1 MLRARRL
8 VTLWQRA
15 QPPADASLQRLSLRL
30 ARVDAA
36 PAASVL
42 AQQQR
47 RWLTTEKSAFETD
60 EAMAKV
66 LEELDT
72 FRDNGKWRQALKLLD
87 RVDKDAE
94 LPSLDSAMYERA
106 IAACARMGKVEV
118 LPGLLNNMLVDDL
131 TPTSATMDFIIQAY
145 LAKEHWG
152 LIVQLATESTAMGV
166 QLSPAAFHAIME
178 ACGQVKD
185 ADSALSI
192 MKQLS
197 GAGMQMTTDHY
208 AAAIRAAGMAR
219 RPDTAMALF
228 VQMEEHEKLPDDGQ
242 AFSQLIRAQVINGE
256 LERAL
261 QSFATVTQR
270 GLSLDEPI
278 YTCTIDALVTHGKHW
293 QATRLFEQMLES
305 GEKHPSI
312 FCLGRAMLAYTGAN
326 RSQHAW
332 ACWNK
337 IVEMDEANP
346 VPMKYNKMLQG
357 LTHAKDTHLAVEVFD
372 HIRKLFDPS
381 KIHQGAYTTAIRA
394 HGRLGNT
401 QRAVDLF
408 DEYVESCKDTRRV
421 SRYVGIYLALFNA
434 LSRDTVRDPALNTR
448 DAKRAWQIMSTNV
461 PVVLPPAYASLAGV
475 FASTGEMETLEE
487 LIAHAER
494 SWGVTAEE
502 MQQQQ
507 QQQEDLV
514 DEDGD
519 ELEAVA
525 VFEGDEVEVGSSNDV
540 LLFNGVISGLCKAR
554 DDQTEN
560 IEAYLEMMRSR
571 GLPITDSIVRATTDA
586 CVRFE
591 NWTLMR
597 KLMRMV
603 DVDALKNAELCTGDT
618 VSKILE
624 AGHWALGREWLMFC
638 HRHGLHPPV
647 RRKMELLHEMSEK
660 KSKEWRI
667 AYSLAT
673 ETMSFRRLVQNNVDS
688 VADASDVCMN
698 ADRLDLAIKLFDSV
712 AGHSSLRYFR
722 NHQRQM
728 NVDQDATR
736 TLKSNVEPLVI
747 PLRMY
752 KNAILSLLR
761 QPKPENDDVD
771 DSWRMVKAERIC
783 RQMLQVHGKNLDGDA
798 LSMAI
803 SIKATA
809 GDHDDVGALY
819 ESMRALGLKPN
830 SYAQN
835 AAIVAFSRQRR
846 TDQVLA
852 IRDDLMATRDENGK
866 IARVESNVARSLMLS
881 LALAHE
887 NEALRDAAMNLPGCT
902 MDMALDALVS
912 TNRATDAVELF
923 DETTRADVFESLF
936 HELCKSGNPVYGAA
950 LLLKY
955 GRLHG
960 LSEVHPN
967 RVIRVTNALVE
978 KGDLIEAEKLLQMYL
993 DGTHGVSLKQT
1004 PPYFQQHAMEMLLFI
1019 YGEFGHFDAMRDLFE
1034 KELLAFPLEVAHYEA
1049 AMEYC
1054 AQSRDELAGA
1064 VASLK
1069 LFEMLRTHGFIRPSG
1084 YTYLLTLQS
1093 CLRLERLEPSN
1104 ATAVKSTGQI
1114 ILDDVQEH
1122 GFQAAVAGELA
1133 KQVAST
1139 LKQVARK
1146 EKKVIRRIGKSG
1158 DSDRSSEAGI
1168 MSPVELARIA
1178 LFCHRHGM
1186 PITADLA
1193 GKLLKLHQH
1202 LPAMISNEL
1211 AFVKRSLEEGLGVVA
1226 APGSRVDSIPTR
1238 VMKAKKKAA
1247 APKPKAK
1254 RAANLF
1260 GSNPGQRRPR
1270 SKSYEA
1276 AVRAATDARWGVVLE
1291 PLATDKE

>member
-1 MLRARRL
+1 MAVLAPRRWMSSDGARGSC
-8 VTLWQRA
+8 
-15 QPPADASLQRLSLRL
+15 PPEADA
-30 ARVDAA
+30 
-36 PAASVL
+36 P
-42 AQQQR
+42 
-47 RWLTTEKSAFETD
+47 
-60 EAMAKV
+60 MAKL
-66 LEELDT
+66 LEELDA
-72 FRDNGKWRQALKLLD
+72 FRETGKWRQALKLLD
-87 RVDKDAE
+87 RVDKDAA
-94 LPSLDSAMYERA
+94 LPALDAAMYERA

-118 LPGLLNNMLVDDL
+118 LPGLLNNMLVDNL

-166 QLSPAAFHAIME
+166 RLSPAAFHAIME
-178 ACGQVKD
+178 ACGQIKD
-185 ADSALSI
+185 ADSALDI

-197 GAGMQMTTDHY
+197 GAGMHMTTDHY

-228 VQMEEHEKLPDDGQ
+228 VQMEEQDGLLDDGQ
-242 AFSQLIRAQVINGE
+242 GFSQLIRAQVIHGD
-256 LERAL
+256 LEQAL

-270 GLSLDEPI
+270 GLALDEPI

-293 QATRLFEQMLES
+293 QATRLFEQMLEG
-305 GEKHPSI
+305 GEKHPSV

-326 RSQHAW
+326 RNQHAW

-337 IVEMDEANP
+337 IVDLEEVNP
-346 VPMKYNKMLQG
+346 VPTKYNKMLQG
-357 LTHAKDTHLAVEVFD
+357 LTHAKDTQLAVEVFD
-372 HIRKLFDPS
+372 YIRKRFEPS
-381 KIHQGAYTTAIRA
+381 QIHQGAYTTAIRA

-401 QRAVDLF
+401 QKAVDLF
-408 DEYVESCKDTRRV
+408 NEYVESCKDTRRV

-434 LSRDTVRDPALNTR
+434 LSRDTVRDPELNTR
-448 DAKRAWQIMSTNV
+448 DAKRAWKIMSDNV

-487 LIAHAER
+487 LIQHAEK

-502 MQQQQ
+502 IQQQT
-507 QQQEDLV
+507 V
-514 DEDGD
+514 DDDGD

-525 VFEGDEVEVGSSNDV
+525 VYEGDEVELGSSNDV

-554 DDQTEN
+554 DDQTAN

-571 GLPITDSIVRATTDA
+571 GLRITDSIVRATTDA
-586 CVRFE
+586 CIRFE
-591 NWTLMR
+591 NWSLMR
-597 KLMRMV
+597 KLMKMV
-603 DVDALKNAELCTGDT
+603 DVDELKNAELCAGDT
-618 VSKILE
+618 VSKLLE
-624 AGHWALGREWLMFC
+624 AGKWGLGRDWLMFC
-638 HRHGLHPPV
+638 HRNGLHPPV
-647 RRKMELLHEMSEK
+647 RRKMELLREMSDN

-698 ADRLDLAIKLFDSV
+698 ADRPDLAIKLFDSV

-722 NHQRQM
+722 NHQRQLK
-728 NVDQDATR
+728 VGQDASQS
-736 TLKSNVEPLVI
+736 LDSNVEPVVV

-761 QPKPENDDVD
+761 QPKNEKGDTDG
-771 DSWRMVKAERIC
+771 SWRMTKAERIC
-783 RQMLQVHGKNLDGDA
+783 RQMLQVHGKGLDGDA

-819 ESMRALGLKPN
+819 ESMRALGLTPN
-830 SYAQN
+830 TYAQN
-835 AAIVAFSRQRR
+835 AAIIAFSRQRR

-852 IRDDLMATRDENGK
+852 IRDELMANHGKNGE
-866 IARVESNVARSLMLS
+866 IVPVESNVARSLMLS

-887 NEALRDAAMNLPGCT
+887 NDALRDAALNLPGCT

-923 DETTRADVFESLF
+923 NESTTPDVFESLF
-936 HELCKSGNPVYGAA
+936 HVLCQSGNPVHAA
-950 LLLKY
+950 TLLLKF

-960 LSEVHPN
+960 LNEVHPN

-993 DGTHGVSLKQT
+993 DGPHGVSLKQM
-1004 PPYFQQHAMEMLLFI
+1004 PSYFQQHTMEMLLFI
-1019 YGEFGHFDAMRDLFE
+1019 YGEFGHFDAMRALFE
-1034 KELLAFPLEVAHYEA
+1034 KEMLAFPLEVAHYEA

-1069 LFEMLRTHGFIRPSG
+1069 LFEMLRTQGFIRPSA

-1093 CLRLERLEPSN
+1093 CLRLERLEPAN

-1122 GFQAAVAGELA
+1122 GFQASVAEELER
-1133 KQVAST
+1133 QVASM
-1139 LKQVARK
+1139 LKQVERK
-1146 EKKVIRRIGKSG
+1146 NKKMIRRIK
-1158 DSDRSSEAGI
+1158 DSDTTEAGV
-1168 MSPVELARIA
+1168 MSPEELARIA

-1186 PITADLA
+1186 AVTAGLA
-1193 GKLLKLHQH
+1193 DKLLKLHQH
-1202 LPAMISNEL
+1202 LPTMIAHEL
-1211 AFVKRSLEEGLGVVA
+1211 AFVKRSLEEGLGVVS
-1226 APGSRVDSIPTR
+1226 APGSRIPMR
-1238 VMKAKKKAA
+1238 AAKKKSA
-1247 APKPKAK
+1247 APKPKRTPPAFASK
-1254 RAANLF
+1254 P
-1260 GSNPGQRRPR
+1260 SPRRPR

-1291 PLATDKE
+1291 SLATDKE

>member
-1 MLRARRL
+1 MLRASRL
-8 VTLWQRA
+8 VTLWKRA
-15 QPPADASLQRLSLRL
+15 QPPADATLQRLGLRL

-36 PAASVL
+36 PAASAF

-47 RWLTTEKSAFETD
+47 RWLSIEKAPIETD
-60 EAMAKV
+60 ETMTKL
-66 LEELDT
+66 LEELDAY
-72 FRDNGKWRQALKLLD
+72 RDTGKWRQALKLLD
-87 RVDKDAE
+87 RVDKDAA
-94 LPSLDSAMYERA
+94 LPALEPAMYERA

-152 LIVQLATESTAMGV
+152 LIVQLASESTAMGV

-197 GAGMQMTTDHY
+197 GTGMQMTTDHY

-228 VQMEEHEKLPDDGQ
+228 VQMEEHDQLPDDGT
-242 AFSQLIRAQVINGE
+242 AFSQLIRAQVMNCQ
-256 LERAL
+256 LEQAL
-261 QSFATVTQR
+261 HSFATVAQR
-270 GLSLDEPI
+270 GLALDEPI
-278 YTCTIDALVTHGKHW
+278 YTCTIDSLVTNGKHW
-293 QATRLFEQMLES
+293 QATRLFEQMLEG

-312 FCLGRAMLAYTGAN
+312 FCLGRAMLAYAGAN

-337 IVEMDEANP
+337 IVEMDESNP
-346 VPMKYNKMLQG
+346 IPTKYNKMLQG
-357 LTHAKDTHLAVEVFD
+357 LTHAKDTQLAVDVFD
-372 HIRKLFDPS
+372 HIRKLFEPS
-381 KIHQGAYTTAIRA
+381 QIHQATYTTAIRA

-408 DEYVESCKDTRRV
+408 DEYVESCKDSRRV
-421 SRYVGIYLALFNA
+421 SRFVGIYLALFNA
-434 LSRDTVRDPALNTR
+434 LSRDTLRDPALNTR
-448 DAKRAWQIMSTNV
+448 DAKRAWRIMSSNV
-461 PVVLPPAYASLAGV
+461 PVVLAPAYASLAGV
-475 FASTGEMETLEE
+475 FASTGEMDTLEE
-487 LIAHAER
+487 LIAHAES

-502 MQQQQ
+502 MQQQ
-507 QQQEDLV
+507 EEV

-519 ELEAVA
+519 DVEAVA
-525 VFEGDEVEVGSSNDV
+525 VYEGDDVELGIDNDV

-560 IEAYLEMMRSR
+560 IEAYLDMMRSR

-586 CVRFE
+586 CIRFE
-591 NWTLMR
+591 NWALMH
-597 KLMRMV
+597 KMMKMLDV
-603 DVDALKNAELCTGDT
+603 DVLKNAELCTGDT

-624 AGHWALGREWLMFC
+624 AGQWGLGRDWLVFC
-638 HRHGLHPPV
+638 RRHGLHPPV
-647 RRKMELLHEMSEK
+647 RRKMELLREMSEL

-667 AYSLAT
+667 AYTLAT

-688 VADASDVCMN
+688 VADAAEVCMN
-698 ADRLDLAIKLFDSV
+698 ADRSDLAIRLFDSV
-712 AGHSSLRYFR
+712 AGHSSLRFFR
-722 NHQRQM
+722 NHQRQL
-728 NVDQDATR
+728 NVDQDVTQ
-736 TLKSNVEPLVI
+736 TLTSNVEPVVI
-747 PLRMY
+747 PLRLY
-752 KNAILSLLR
+752 KSAILSLLR
-761 QPKPENDDVD
+761 LPKTERGDGD

-783 RQMLQVHGKNLDGDA
+783 RQMLQVHGKMLDGEA

-803 SIKATA
+803 SIKATV

-835 AAIVAFSRQRR
+835 AAIIAFSRQRR

-852 IRDDLMATRDENGK
+852 IRDELKATLDENGE
-866 IARVESNVARSLMLS
+866 IVPVEPNVARSLMFS

-887 NEALRDAAMNLPGCT
+887 NDALRDAALNLPGCT
-902 MDMALDALVS
+902 MDMALDALAS
-912 TNRATDAVELF
+912 ANRATDAVELF
-923 DETTRADVFESLF
+923 DESTRLEVFESLF
-936 HELCKSGNPVYGAA
+936 NELCKSGKPVHAAA
-950 LLLKY
+950 LLVKY

-960 LSEVHPN
+960 LKEVRPN

-978 KGDLIEAEKLLQMYL
+978 KGDLVEAEKLLQMYV
-993 DGTHGVSLKQT
+993 DNSSGVSLKQM
-1004 PPYFQQHAMEMLLFI
+1004 PGYFQQHTMEMLLFI
-1019 YGEFGHFDAMRDLFE
+1019 YGEFGHFDAMQTLFE
-1034 KELLAFPLEVAHYEA
+1034 KEMLAFPLKVAHYET

-1069 LFEMLRTHGFIRPSG
+1069 LFEKLRTHGFIQPSG

-1093 CLRLERLEPSN
+1093 CLRLERLEPAN
-1104 ATAVKSTGQI
+1104 ATVVKSTGQI
-1114 ILDDVQEH
+1114 ILEDVKEH
-1122 GFQAAVAGELA
+1122 GFQAAVASELA
-1133 KQVAST
+1133 KQVTST
-1139 LKQVARK
+1139 LKQVERK
-1146 EKKVIRRIGKSG
+1146 EKKVVRRIGKLG
-1158 DSDRSSEAGI
+1158 DSERSSDAGV

-1178 LFCHRHGM
+1178 LFCHRHGT
-1186 PITADLA
+1186 PITVDLA
-1193 GKLLKLHQH
+1193 DKLLKLHQH

-1211 AFVKRSLEEGLGVVA
+1211 AFVKRSLDERLGVVA
-1226 APGSRVDSIPTR
+1226 APGSRIGSSPT
-1238 VMKAKKKAA
+1238 KAKKKTAA
-1247 APKPKAK
+1247 SKPKRTTPAFRSK
-1254 RAANLF
+1254 PAYT
-1260 GSNPGQRRPR
+1260 RPR

-1276 AVRAATDARWGVVLE
+1276 AVRAATDARWGVMLE
-1291 PLATDKE
+1291 PLATDKD

>member
-8 VTLWQRA
+8 VTLWQRT
-15 QPPADASLQRLSLRL
+15 QPSADASLQRLSMRL
-30 ARVDAA
+30 ARVNTA
-36 PAASVL
+36 PASVL
-42 AQQQR
+42 SQR
-47 RWLTTEKSAFETD
+47 RWMSSESMNNVPFETD
-60 EAMAKV
+60 ADMTKL
-66 LEELDT
+66 LEELDA
-72 FRDNGKWRQALKLLD
+72 FRETGKWRQALKLLD
-87 RVDKDAE
+87 RVDKDAT
-94 LPSLDSAMYERA
+94 LPALDPAMYERA

-152 LIVQLATESTAMGV
+152 LIVQLASEATAMGV

-178 ACGQVKD
+178 ACGQIRD

-192 MKQLS
+192 MKQL
-197 GAGMQMTTDHY
+197 GAAGMPLTPDHY
-208 AAAIRAAGMAR
+208 AAAIRAAGMGHRA
-219 RPDTAMALF
+219 DVAMSLF
-228 VQMEEHEKLPDDGQ
+228 VQMEEGDGLQDDGQ
-242 AFSQLIRAQVINGE
+242 GFSQLIRAQVLNGD
-256 LERAL
+256 LEQAL

-270 GLSLDEPI
+270 GLSLEEPI
-278 YTCTIDALVTHGKHW
+278 YTCTIDALVKRGKFW

-305 GEKHPSI
+305 GEKHPSV

-337 IVEMDEANP
+337 IVEANEPNP
-346 VPMKYNKMLQG
+346 VPTKYNKMLQG
-357 LTHAKDTHLAVEVFD
+357 LTHAKDTQLAVEVFD
-372 HIRKLFDPS
+372 YIQKLFEPS
-381 KIHQGAYTTAIRA
+381 QVHQGAYTTAIRA

-401 QRAVDLF
+401 QKAVDLF

-448 DAKRAWQIMSTNV
+448 DAKRAWRIMSANV

-487 LIAHAER
+487 LIEHAER
-494 SWGVTAEE
+494 SWGTTADEI
-502 MQQQQ
+502 
-507 QQQEDLV
+507 QQQEV

-525 VFEGDEVEVGSSNDV
+525 VYQGEDSDVELGSSNDV

-554 DDQTEN
+554 DDQTAN
-560 IEAYLEMMRSR
+560 IEAYLAMMRSR

-586 CVRFE
+586 CIRFE

-597 KLMRMV
+597 KLMQML
-603 DVDALKNAELCTGDT
+603 DVDALKNPEMCMGDT
-618 VSKILE
+618 VSKLLE
-624 AGHWALGREWLMFC
+624 ADRWALGREWLMFC
-638 HRHGLHPPV
+638 QRQGVHPPV
-647 RRKMELLHEMSEK
+647 RRKMELLRDMAK
-660 KSKEWRI
+660 NRSKEWRI

-673 ETMSFRRLVQNNVDS
+673 ETLSFRRVVQNNVDS
-688 VADASDVCMN
+688 VADAADVCMN
-698 ADRLDLAIKLFDSV
+698 SDRPDLALKLFDSV

-728 NVDQDATR
+728 NASQDAAQI
-736 TLKSNVEPLVI
+736 LASDVDPVVV

-761 QPKPENDDVD
+761 QPKYEEDNT
-771 DSWRMVKAERIC
+771 WRMNKAERIC
-783 RQMLQVHGKNLDGDA
+783 RQMLEVHGKTLDGEA

-803 SIKATA
+803 SIKATV

-819 ESMRALGLKPN
+819 ESMRALGLEPN
-830 SYAQN
+830 SYARN
-835 AAIVAFSRQRR
+835 AAIIAFSRQRR

-852 IRDDLMATRDENGK
+852 IRDELQNNRDENGE
-866 IARVESNVARSLMLS
+866 IVRVESNVARSLMLS

-887 NEALRDAAMNLPGCT
+887 NDALRDVALNLPGCSV
-902 MDMALDALVS
+902 DMAMDVLMS
-912 TNRATDAVELF
+912 MNRGTDAVEF
-923 DETTRADVFESLF
+923 FNESVSADTFESVF
-936 HELCKSGNPVYGAA
+936 HHLCKSGDPVLGAA
-950 LLLKY
+950 LLLRY
-955 GRLHG
+955 ARLHG
-960 LSEVHPN
+960 LTEVHPN
-967 RVIRVTNALVE
+967 RVIRVTNALIA
-978 KGDLIEAEKLLQMYL
+978 KGNLVEAEKVLQLYV
-993 DGTHGVSLKQT
+993 DGTNGVSLKQM
-1004 PPYFQQHAMEMLLFI
+1004 PSYFQQQAMEMLLFI
-1019 YGEFGHFDAMRDLFE
+1019 YGEFGHFDAMRALFE

-1054 AQSRDELAGA
+1054 AQSRDELAGS

-1069 LFEMLRTHGFIRPSG
+1069 LFELLRTHGFIRPSG

-1104 ATAVKSTGQI
+1104 ASAVKSTGQI

-1122 GFQAAVAGELA
+1122 AFQGGVYKEMAE
-1133 KQVAST
+1133 QIASA
-1139 LKQVARK
+1139 LKQVEAK
-1146 EKKVIRRIGKSG
+1146 DTKVIRRFNK
-1158 DSDRSSEAGI
+1158 AGETPEFTV
-1168 MSPVELARIA
+1168 MSPAELARIA

-1186 PITADLA
+1186 PMSSKMADQ
-1193 GKLLKLHQH
+1193 LLKLHKH
-1202 LPAMISNEL
+1202 LPSMLANEL
-1211 AFVKRSLEEGLGVVA
+1211 AFVKRSFDEGLGVVG
-1226 APGSRVDSIPTR
+1226 APGSSVRGIPSRVTKR
-1238 VMKAKKKAA
+1238 KTA
-1247 APKPKAK
+1247 APKTK
-1254 RAANLF
+1254 RAVPAF
-1260 GSNPGQRRPR
+1260 AQKTGSRRPH

-1276 AVRAATDARWGVVLE
+1276 AVRVATDARWGAVLE
-1291 PLATDKE
+1291 PLANDKE

>member
-8 VTLWQRA
+8 VTLWKHA

-30 ARVDAA
+30 ARVNAVPRTGTAA
-36 PAASVL
+36 F
-42 AQQQR
+42 AQQPQR
-47 RWLTTEKSAFETD
+47 RWLATEKEPFETD
-60 EAMAKV
+60 EAMAQ
-66 LEELDT
+66 LLQELDA
-72 FRDNGKWRQALKLLD
+72 FRETGKWRQALKLLD
-87 RVDKDAE
+87 RVDKDAA
-94 LPSLDSAMYERA
+94 LPALDPAMYERA

-152 LIVQLATESTAMGV
+152 LIVQLASEATALGV

-185 ADSALSI
+185 ADSALNI
-192 MKQLS
+192 MKQL
-197 GAGMQMTTDHY
+197 GAAGMHMTTDYY

-228 VQMEEHEKLPDDGQ
+228 VQMEEKDQLPDDGQ
-242 AFSQLIRAQVINGE
+242 AFSQLIRAQVLNGQ
-256 LERAL
+256 LEQAL

-278 YTCTIDALVTHGKHW
+278 YTCTIDSLVSNGKHW
-293 QATRLFEQMLES
+293 QATRLFEQMLEG
-305 GEKHPSI
+305 GEKHPSV

-337 IVEMDEANP
+337 IVAMNEANP
-346 VPMKYNKMLQG
+346 IPTKYNKMLQG
-357 LTHAKDTHLAVEVFD
+357 LTHAKDTQLAVEVFD
-372 HIRKLFDPS
+372 HIQKLFEPS
-381 KIHQGAYTTAIRA
+381 QIHQGAYTTAIRA

-408 DEYVESCKDTRRV
+408 DEYVESCKDTRRE
-421 SRYVGIYLALFNA
+421 SQYVGIYLALFNA

-475 FASTGEMETLEE
+475 FASTGEMDTLEE
-487 LIAHAER
+487 LIQHAER
-494 SWGVTAEE
+494 SWGVSAEE
-502 MQQQQ
+502 VQQQQ
-507 QQQEDLV
+507 LEI

-525 VFEGDEVEVGSSNDV
+525 IYEGDEVELGSSNDV

-560 IEAYLEMMRSR
+560 IEEYLAMMRSR

-591 NWTLMR
+591 KWALMR
-597 KLMRMV
+597 KLMKMV
-603 DVDALKNAELCTGDT
+603 DIDALKNAELCTGDT
-618 VSKILE
+618 VSKLLE
-624 AGHWALGREWLMFC
+624 AGQWALGREWLMFS

-647 RRKMELLHEMSEK
+647 RRKMELLQEMSEK

-667 AYSLAT
+667 AYTLAT
-673 ETMSFRRLVQNNVDS
+673 ETMSFRRLVQNNVNS
-688 VADASDVCMN
+688 VANAQDVCMS
-698 ADRLDLAIKLFDSV
+698 ADRMDLAIKLFDSV

-722 NHQRQM
+722 NHQRQL
-728 NVDQDATR
+728 NVDQDATQILR
-736 TLKSNVEPLVI
+736 SSVNPLVI

-752 KNAILSLLR
+752 KNTILSLLR
-761 QPKPENDDVD
+761 QPKPGNEDVD
-771 DSWRMVKAERIC
+771 DSWRMAKAERIC
-783 RQMLQVHGKNLDGDA
+783 RQMLQVHGKNLDGEA

-846 TDQVLA
+846 TEEVLA
-852 IRDDLMATRDENGK
+852 IRDELKATLDENGE
-866 IARVESNVARSLMLS
+866 IVRVEPNVARSLMLS

-887 NEALRDAAMNLPGCT
+887 NDALRDAAMNLPGCT
-902 MDMALDALVS
+902 MDMALDALMS

-923 DETTRADVFESLF
+923 NENTPADVFESLL
-936 HELCKSGNPVYGAA
+936 HELCQSGNPVHAAA

-960 LSEVHPN
+960 LSEVRPN

-993 DGTHGVSLKQT
+993 DGTHGVSLKQM
-1004 PPYFQQHAMEMLLFI
+1004 PSYFQQHTMEMLLFI
-1019 YGEFGHFDAMRDLFE
+1019 YGEFGHFEAMRALFE

-1054 AQSRDELAGA
+1054 AQSREELTGS

-1093 CLRLERLEPSN
+1093 CLRLERLEPAN

-1114 ILDDVQEH
+1114 ILGDVQEH
-1122 GFQAAVAGELA
+1122 GFQAAVAEELA
-1133 KQVAST
+1133 KQVASA
-1139 LKQVARK
+1139 LKQVEGK
-1146 EKKVIRRIGKSG
+1146 NKKVIRRIGKSG
-1158 DSDRSSEAGI
+1158 DLERSDEAGVI
-1168 MSPVELARIA
+1168 SPVELARIA
-1178 LFCHRHGM
+1178 LFCHRRGM

-1202 LPAMISNEL
+1202 LPVMISNEL
-1211 AFVKRSLEEGLGVVA
+1211 AFVKRSLEEGLGVVS
-1226 APGSRVDSIPTR
+1226 APGSRVGSIPTR
-1238 VMKAKKKAA
+1238 VTKTKKT
-1247 APKPKAK
+1247 APKPK
-1254 RAANLF
+1254 RAAPAFALKP
-1260 GSNPGQRRPR
+1260 SSRRPR

-1276 AVRAATDARWGVVLE
+1276 AVRAATDARWGAVLE

>member
-1 MLRARRL
+1 MRA
-8 VTLWQRA
+8 
-15 QPPADASLQRLSLRL
+15 L
-30 ARVDAA
+30 A
-36 PAASVL
+36 
-42 AQQQR
+42 QR
-47 RWLTTEKSAFETD
+47 RWASSEGVDRPAEPD
-60 EAMAKV
+60 AAMDA
-66 LEELDT
+66 LLAELDA
-72 FRDNGKWRQALKLLD
+72 FRETGKWRQALKLLD
-87 RVDKDAE
+87 RVDKDQA
-94 LPSLDSAMYERA
+94 LPALDSAMYERA
-106 IAACARMGKVEV
+106 VAACARMGKVEV
-118 LPGLLNNMLVDDL
+118 MPGLLNNMLVDDL

-152 LIVQLATESTAMGV
+152 LIVQLASDAAAMGV
-166 QLSPAAFHAIME
+166 QLSLAAFHAIME

-197 GAGMQMTTDHY
+197 ESGTPLSTNHY
-208 AAAIRAAGMAR
+208 AAAIRAAGMGR
-219 RPDTAMALF
+219 RADTAMALF
-228 VQMEEHEKLPDDGQ
+228 VQMEETDGLQDDGK
-242 AFSQLIRAQVINGE
+242 AFSQLIRAQVINGD
-256 LERAL
+256 LEQAL

-270 GLSLDEPI
+270 GLDLEEPI
-278 YTCTIDALVTHGKHW
+278 YTCTIDALVTNGKHW
-293 QATRLFEQMLES
+293 QATRLFEQMLEG
-305 GEKHPSI
+305 GEKHPSV

-337 IVEMDEANP
+337 IVEINEANP
-346 VPMKYNKMLQG
+346 LPMKYNKMLQG

-372 HIRKLFDPS
+372 YIHKIFEPS
-381 KIHQGAYTTAIRA
+381 QIHQGAYTTAIRA

-401 QRAVDLF
+401 QQAVDLF
-408 DEYVESCKDTRRV
+408 DEYVESCKDTRRG
-421 SRYVGIYLALFNA
+421 SHFVGIYLALFNA

-448 DAKRAWQIMSTNV
+448 DAKRAWKIMSANV

-487 LIAHAER
+487 LIEHAER
-494 SWGVTAEE
+494 SWGATAEGL
-502 MQQQQ
+502 
-507 QQQEDLV
+507 QQQEF

-525 VFEGDEVEVGSSNDV
+525 VFEGDDAELGSGNDV

-554 DDQTEN
+554 DDQTAN

-591 NWTLMR
+591 NWDLVR
-597 KLMRMV
+597 KLMKML
-603 DVDALKNAELCTGDT
+603 DVDALKNPEVCTGDT
-618 VSKILE
+618 VSKLLE
-624 AGHWALGREWLMFC
+624 AGKWGLGREWLMFC

-647 RRKMELLHEMSEK
+647 RRKMELLREMAEN
-660 KSKEWRI
+660 KSKEWRV
-667 AYSLAT
+667 AYSLAM

-688 VADASDVCMN
+688 VADAAEVCMN
-698 ADRLDLAIKLFDSV
+698 ADRTDLAIKLFDSV

-722 NHQRQM
+722 NHQRQIKA
-728 NVDQDATR
+728 DSDSTKP
-736 TLKSNVEPLVI
+736 LSSNMAPLVI
-747 PLRMY
+747 PLSMY
-752 KNAILSLLR
+752 KNSILSLLR
-761 QPKPENDDVD
+761 QSRSEETDADDN
-771 DSWRMVKAERIC
+771 WRMAKAERIC
-783 RQMLQVHGKNLDGDA
+783 RQMLQVHGKNLDGEA

-819 ESMRALGLKPN
+819 ESMRALGLQPN

-852 IRDDLMATRDENGK
+852 IRDDLKSTVTANGEIK
-866 IARVESNVARSLMLS
+866 AVESNVAKSLLLS

-887 NEALRDAAMNLPGCT
+887 NDALRDAVLNLPGCT
-902 MDMALDALVS
+902 MDMAVGVLLNA
-912 TNRATDAVELF
+912 NRATDAVDFF
-923 DETTRADVFESLF
+923 DETVSAQTFEPLL
-936 HELCKSGNPVYGAA
+936 HQLCKSGNPVLGAA

-955 GRLHG
+955 ARLHG
-960 LSEVHPN
+960 LDKVHPN

-978 KGDLIEAEKLLQMYL
+978 KGDLVEAEKLLKMYL
-993 DGTHGVSLKQT
+993 SGTNGVSLKQM
-1004 PPYFQQHAMEMLLFI
+1004 PGYFQQQTLEMLLFI
-1019 YGEFGHFDAMRDLFE
+1019 YGEFGHFDAMRALFE

-1054 AQSRDELAGA
+1054 AESRDELAGA

-1093 CLRLERLEPSN
+1093 CLRLERLEPAN

-1122 GFQAAVAGELA
+1122 GFQEAVVKELE
-1133 KQVAST
+1133 KQVTST
-1139 LKQVARK
+1139 LKQV
-1146 EKKVIRRIGKSG
+1146 EVENKKVIRRINKQEDNGASV
-1158 DSDRSSEAGI
+1158 

-1178 LFCHRHGM
+1178 LFCHHHGM
-1186 PITADLA
+1186 PMTSGTA

-1202 LPAMISNEL
+1202 LPAMIANEL
-1211 AFVKRSLEEGLGVVA
+1211 AFVKRSLDEGLGVVA
-1226 APGSRVDSIPTR
+1226 VPGSRARSKSTR
-1238 VMKAKKKAA
+1238 VTKKKTVTPKTKPTSAA
-1247 APKPKAK
+1247 KTG
-1254 RAANLF
+1254 L
-1260 GSNPGQRRPR
+1260 GRPR